1 MSAKDTNKQID
12 WESIEKDWRAGIKT
26 KLQMSEEHDVSRA
39 AMDKRF
45 KKLGIERDLSE
56 KIRQGKVV
64 LRAEEDELVR
74 PGFVYGVY
82 LDDSSSKRYYK
93 IGMAGAFTPRF
104 QAHQCASP
112 FEICVAFAYY
122 VGDMRLEERFL
133 HSRFAACRIR
143 GEWFSL
149 SKEDLE
155 EISKRALLV

>member
-1 MSAKDTNKQID
+1 MSAKTKKPSID
-12 WESIEKDWRAGIKT
+12 WDAIESHYRAGIRSLKDMG
-26 KLQMSEEHDVSRA
+26 KEFGCSDA
-39 AMDKRF
+39 AIIKHF
-45 KKLGIERDLSE
+45 KKLGIERDLGE

-64 LRAEEDELVR
+64 LRADDDNLAK

-82 LDDSSSKRYYK
+82 LDDSSNKRYYK

-122 VGDMRLEERFL
+122 VGNMRLEERFL
-133 HSRFAACRIR
+133 HSKFSACRIR
-143 GEWFSL
+143 GEWFDL
-149 SKEDLE
+149 SKDDLV